1 LPSVPRPSEYLRAC
15 HPRLNRAGKQAGH
28 LAVLFASCGEN
39 GQRSTGHGG
48 PRTTDPSMTI
58 KFNCPHCHKGLS
70 VKEHLAGKRAPCPS
84 CKKVLTIPAPVAMA
98 ADVEDLAAA
107 AFADEPKAG
116 QLAKEIKFVE
126 FEGPQCLE
134 RIKMNVELDGK

>member
-1 LPSVPRPSEYLRAC
+1 
-15 HPRLNRAGKQAGH
+15 
-28 LAVLFASCGEN
+28 
-39 GQRSTGHGG
+39 
-48 PRTTDPSMTI
+48 MTI

-107 AFADEPKAG
+107 AFADEPKAAEP
-116 QLAKEIKFVE
+116 AKEPAK
-126 FEGPQCLE
+126 
-134 RIKMNVELDGK
+134 